1 VQDTDITDCNAFP
14 NEVEVDLDMLH
25 TLVLNRVGGEVDGA
39 DIVVVDERA
48 LWQQSIELQEELSEP
63 TSFGYVIGHGV
74 ILSLDARSEDNVLAL
89 GGPGDE
95 VVAE

>member
-1 VQDTDITDCNAFP
+1 VNVETRPKIQKHRSGKTLCEDVHELGGRRDVQDTDITDCNAFP

-48 LWQQSIELQEELSEP
+48 L
-63 TSFGYVIGHGV
+63 
-74 ILSLDARSEDNVLAL
+74 
-89 GGPGDE
+89 
-95 VVAE
+95 